1 MNTVTFKKFLK
12 KISPVIGILFAVT
25 ISVIVFIFR
34 DKFVSL
40 QNYGY
45 IGLFALS
52 ILGNAT
58 IILPVPIILTAF
70 LGGAI
75 FNPLIVGIVVS
86 LGATIGELT
95 GYVAGLGGGEIVE
108 DNSKVQKVKK
118 WMDKHGLWALFVL
131 AAVPNPLFDLAGIV
145 AGATKIPV
153 YKYLIVVW
161 LGKLV
166 KFVAISYI
174 GAGSINAIDKIF

>member
-1 MNTVTFKKFLK
+1 MNKVTFKEFLK
-12 KISPVIGILFAVT
+12 KNSPVLGILFAVI
-25 ISVIVFIFR
+25 ISVVVFVFR
-34 DKFVSL
+34 DKFVDL
-40 QNYGY
+40 KNYGY
-45 IGLFALS
+45 LGLFALS

-70 LGGAI
+70 LGGAV
-75 FNPLIVGIVVS
+75 FNPLIVGVVVS

-95 GYVAGLGGGEIVE
+95 GYLAGLSGGEMAQ
-108 DNSKVQKVKK
+108 DNPKVQKIKK
-118 WMDKHGLWALFVL
+118 WMDKYGLWALFAL

>member
-1 MNTVTFKKFLK
+1 MNKVIIKKFFKKY
-12 KISPVIGILFAVT
+12 SPAFGLLFAVA

-34 DKFVSL
+34 DKFIGL
-40 QNYGY
+40 QHYGY

-52 ILGNAT
+52 VLGNAT

-70 LGGAI
+70 IGGAV
-75 FNPLIVGIVVS
+75 FNPLIVGVVVS

-95 GYVAGLGGGEIVE
+95 GYFAGRG
-108 DNSKVQKVKK
+108 DPRVQKVSK
-118 WMDKHGLWALFVL
+118 WMEKYGLWTLFIL

-153 YKYLIVVW
+153 YKYFIVVW
-161 LGKLV
+161 LGKLI
-166 KFVAISYI
+166 KFVAISFI
-174 GAGSINAIDKIF
+174 GAGSVSIIDRFT

>member
-1 MNTVTFKKFLK
+1 MNKVTAKKFLK
-12 KISPVIGILFAVT
+12 KYSPVLGILFAVA
-25 ISVIVFIFR
+25 ISVLVFVFR

-45 IGLFALS
+45 LGLFTLS

-70 LGGAI
+70 IGGAV
-75 FNPLIVGIVVS
+75 FNPLIVGVVVS

-95 GYVAGLGGGEIVE
+95 GYLAGAGGGEIVE
-108 DNSKVQKVKK
+108 KDVRVQKIKK
-118 WMDKHGLWALFVL
+118 WMDKYGLWTLFVL
-131 AAVPNPLFDLAGIV
+131 AVIPNPLFDLAGIV

-153 YKYLIVVW
+153 YKYFIVVW
-161 LGKLV
+161 LGKLI
-166 KFVAISYI
+166 KFVAISYL
-174 GAGSINAIDKIF
+174 GAGSINLIDRFV